1 MNILTVKNISL
12 NKTTLLG
19 LIVCDSLGFS
29 LVPLYQCCHSRR
41 FEYVLVEPVCL
52 RNAK

>member
-19 LIVCDSLGFS
+19 LIVCESLGFS